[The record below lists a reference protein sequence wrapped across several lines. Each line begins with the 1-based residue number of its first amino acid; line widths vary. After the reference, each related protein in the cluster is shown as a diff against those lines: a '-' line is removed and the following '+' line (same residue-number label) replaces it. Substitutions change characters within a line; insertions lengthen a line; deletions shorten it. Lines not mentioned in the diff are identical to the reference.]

1 MEEKTKRKRKL
12 KGRGGQRR
20 RGGEWTG
27 HGRIRGVEGSRGRR
41 VEAMDGEWRGK

>member
-12 KGRGGQRR
+12 NGRGGQRR

-27 HGRIRGVEGSRGRR
+27 HGRIRVVEGSRGQRE
-41 VEAMDGEWRGK
+41 EAMDGWTRGK